1 MNQRVHHCPSCGA
14 VLSGAPLRCARCP
27 WHLIT
32 LETWLAL
39 SPFEQGGMLY
49 SQGAWPTSPLAAAR
63 NPYEEGTPAWTE
75 FRDGEQRAMLN
86 AQDGEE

>member
-1 MNQRVHHCPSCGA
+1 MNQRVHRCPSCGA

-39 SPFEQGGMLY
+39 APFEQGGMSTTRGL
-49 SQGAWPTSPLAAAR
+49 GRRVHWPQPEIHTRRAR
-63 NPYEEGTPAWTE
+63 RRG
-75 FRDGEQRAMLN
+75 RSSVMVSRARC
-86 AQDGEE
+86 